1 MECSQPEL
9 AEFYAKVVVT
19 EGTVTSGVNGV
30 KISFDARRLSEI
42 LGIPSVGFD
51 LYVREDKTLLGRAK
65 LLELAQTMS
74 QNTALTHPQ
83 AVKKG
88 DMSLMHQLLFWF
100 IIKNIIPRGQGRN

>member
-19 EGTVTSGVNGV
+19 EGTVISEVNGV

-51 LYVREDKTLLGRAK
+51 WYVREDKTLLGRAK
-65 LLELAQTMS
+65 LLELA
-74 QNTALTHPQ
+74 
-83 AVKKG
+83 
-88 DMSLMHQLLFWF
+88 
-100 IIKNIIPRGQGRN
+100 